1 MPFMSQYLN
10 TRARHMKVFFEFFS
24 WKQNKRIVF
33 QVWVNTGIEI
43 KEGQRAENRSSVQK
57 SEIKRGS

>member
-1 MPFMSQYLN
+1 MSQYLN

-33 QVWVNTGIEI
+33 QVWVNTGMEI

-57 SEIKRGS
+57 SETKRGS